1 MYVQQ
6 RKIPIVTICLII
18 ICTLVFLRECQMS
31 HSTDINPSI
40 LAQLGGVSPTLLKA
54 QPWRAF
60 TSMWLHA
67 DVSHILFNM
76 LFLFVIGRPLETIFG
91 HWRFLLI
98 YLLSG
103 ITGDIIAG
111 LFSKTN
117 VISIGASTALFGLIG
132 AGLILQFLNPIYHSL
147 SASLWS
153 TLIANLIF
161 DVLSPSISLSGHLG
175 GLLGGLIFGFLFRPA
190 VGLLSNIL
198 IELSITLIIL
208 FVVLRKIS

>member
-1 MYVQQ
+1 M
-6 RKIPIVTICLII
+6 PIVTISIII
-18 ICTLVFLRECQMS
+18 ICALVFMNECRLS
-31 HSTDINPSI
+31 HSTDINTNV
-40 LAQLGGVSPTLLKA
+40 LAQLGGVSADLLKA
-54 QPWRAF
+54 QPYRAF

-67 DVSHILFNM
+67 DTSHILFNM
-76 LFLFVIGRPLETIFG
+76 VFLFIVGRPLETIFG

-111 LFSKTN
+111 IFSKPNIIT
-117 VISIGASTALFGLIG
+117 VGASTALFGLIG
-132 AGLILQFLNPIYHSL
+132 TGLLLQFLNPIYHSI

-161 DVLSPSISLSGHLG
+161 DVFSPSISLSGHLG

-190 VGLLSNIL
+190 VSLLSNIL
-198 IELSITLIIL
+198 IECIL
-208 FVVLRKIS
+208 ALLVIGFCLKKFIY